1 MKFANIFKSTVMAIR
16 NSLKRFPITILISTS
31 LVVLLITLI
40 EKGSTF
46 TDTTR
51 DILERASLIL
61 ALGIPLSVC
70 VNLIF
75 ERRGEKNRTQI
86 IFGHLIGAVFLIAYY
101 FLFLSEINW
110 ISMTRYVGISIFF
123 YLAFAFIPWIG
134 KKDGYETY
142 MIDVV
147 FSFILTMIY
156 SLVLFIG
163 IVIILFTINQLFN
176 VDIPDNFVLY
186 TFIII
191 GGIFAPSNFLARIPL
206 VKEDTYKKDYPK
218 ALKIL
223 LLYIVIPLI
232 TVYSIILYAYFL
244 KIIITRD
251 WPQGLVSHLVLW
263 YSIVSVAVIYFITPI
278 LKDNKWAEKF
288 KKFFPKFI
296 IPILIMMFI
305 SMGIRISAYGLTEN
319 RYYGIVMGLWV
330 TGIML
335 YFSFKKKQKNII
347 IPVSL
352 AILTLVS
359 VFGPLSSFSV
369 SKFSQN
375 KRLESILKRN
385 QMLEGNKIIAKSNIP
400 KEDKEEISMILSY
413 FDNKHSLQDVKILD
427 EGFKLTDKDMETVF
441 GFPFTEK
448 NIFDRKYLHYYTEYD
463 LASIIDVKDYDYIIN
478 SNVLLN
484 GERNIEDLTIFF
496 QENGV
501 FKILKEDLLLYEKD
515 LGDYA
520 LTILGD
526 YVNRSDEFR
535 NILDPEDAILIDE
548 NDKVG
553 VKFIISSISGQY
565 DHINNQYNIDYIE
578 CFILIKIK

>member
-1 MKFANIFKSTVMAIR
+1 
-16 NSLKRFPITILISTS
+16 
-31 LVVLLITLI
+31 
-40 EKGSTF
+40 
-46 TDTTR
+46 
-51 DILERASLIL
+51 
-61 ALGIPLSVC
+61 
-70 VNLIF
+70 
-75 ERRGEKNRTQI
+75 
-86 IFGHLIGAVFLIAYY
+86 
-101 FLFLSEINW
+101 
-110 ISMTRYVGISIFF
+110 
-123 YLAFAFIPWIG
+123 
-134 KKDGYETY
+134 
-142 MIDVV
+142 
-147 FSFILTMIY
+147 
-156 SLVLFIG
+156 
-163 IVIILFTINQLFN
+163 
-176 VDIPDNFVLY
+176 
-186 TFIII
+186 
-191 GGIFAPSNFLARIPL
+191 
-206 VKEDTYKKDYPK
+206 
-218 ALKIL
+218 
-223 LLYIVIPLI
+223 
-232 TVYSIILYAYFL
+232 
-244 KIIITRD
+244 
-251 WPQGLVSHLVLW
+251 
-263 YSIVSVAVIYFITPI
+263 
-278 LKDNKWAEKF
+278 
-288 KKFFPKFI
+288 
-296 IPILIMMFI
+296 MMFI

-484 GERNIEDLTIFF
+484 GERNIEDLTILF

-515 LGDYA
+515 LGDYT